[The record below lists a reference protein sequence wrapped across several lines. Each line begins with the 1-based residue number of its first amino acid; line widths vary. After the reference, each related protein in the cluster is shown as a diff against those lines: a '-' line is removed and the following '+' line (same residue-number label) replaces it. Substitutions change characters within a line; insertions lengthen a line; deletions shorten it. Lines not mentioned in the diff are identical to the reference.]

1 MRILFTT
8 VPLQGHFF
16 PLVPLAWACRAMGH
30 DVLVATSEDFVP
42 EVLRSGLA
50 ATAIGP
56 VASFAGLTAHGDQ
69 DGLAGRRRV
78 NGRVFARIGAD
89 NLPGELSLV
98 DNWRPDV
105 VVSERAEVAGPIA
118 AATFSLPAAELHW
131 GVAPL
136 VEYREA
142 AAELLAPD
150 LSALGLSALP
160 APALALNPW
169 PSSVRPPYAAGH
181 LSMRNVPYDGDSRV
195 PGWALRTREVKR
207 VCLTL
212 GTVLPRLGEDGA
224 YETVIPV
231 VERLAAL
238 DVEVVIAVDEKI
250 AVKWPALPAA
260 VRHAGRLP
268 LSHVLPACD
277 VAIHHGG
284 QGTALTAIGAGK
296 PQLVL
301 PMLDD
306 QFDNADAVVSA
317 GAGLCLRPEE
327 MTPHGVAEHCLELLH
342 RPRFAL
348 AATDLAVEMAAQP
361 SLVDLVGELTAVAE
375 GGTPKRRAHEP
386 RVPG

>member
-8 VPLQGHFF
+8 VPLPGHFY

-42 EVLRSGLA
+42 EVMRSGLP

-56 VASFAGLTAHGDQ
+56 VASFAGLTAKGDP
-69 DGLAGRRRV
+69 DEIAGRRRV
-78 NGRVFARIGAD
+78 NGRVFARIAAG
-89 NLPGELSLV
+89 NLPGALSLV
-98 DNWRPDV
+98 DSWRPNI
-105 VVSERAEVAGPIA
+105 VVSERAEAAGPIA
-118 AATFSLPAAELHW
+118 AATHALPGAELHW

-136 VEYREA
+136 VEYRAE

-150 LSALGLSALP
+150 LAALGLSALP
-160 APALALNPW
+160 VPRLALNPW
-169 PSSVRPPYAAGH
+169 PSSLRRPYAAGH
-181 LSMRNVPYDGDSRV
+181 RRMRNVPYDGDSRV

-212 GTVLPRLGEDGA
+212 GTLLPRLGEDGA
-224 YETVIPV
+224 YETVLPV

-238 DVEVVIAVDEKI
+238 GIEMVIAVDEKV

-268 LSHVLPACD
+268 LSQVLPACD
-277 VAIHHGG
+277 VSIHHGG

-306 QFDNADAVVSA
+306 QFENADAVVSS

-327 MTPHGVAEHCLELLH
+327 MTPHGVAERCLELLH
-342 RPRFAL
+342 DPGFAV
-348 AATDLAVEMAAQP
+348 AATDLAAEMAAQP
-361 SLVDLVGELTAVAE
+361 SLVELVGELAASA
-375 GGTPKRRAHEP
+375 GRD
-386 RVPG
+386 

>member
-1 MRILFTT
+1 MRMLFTT
-8 VPLQGHFF
+8 VPLPGHFF

-30 DVLVATSEDFVP
+30 EVLVATSADFVP

-56 VASFAGLTAHGDQ
+56 VASVAGLTAGGDP
-69 DGLAGRRRV
+69 DGLAGRRRG
-78 NGRVFARIGAD
+78 NGRVFARIAAGG
-89 NLPGELSLV
+89 LPGALSLV
-98 DNWRPDV
+98 DFWRPDL
-105 VVSERAEVAGPIA
+105 VVSERAELAGPIA
-118 AATFSLPAAELHW
+118 AATYARPAAELHW

-136 VEYREA
+136 VEYRAA

-160 APALALNPW
+160 EPALTLNPW
-169 PSSVRPPYAAGH
+169 PPSLRPPYAAGH
-181 LSMRNVPYDGDSRV
+181 RRMRNVPYDGDSRV
-195 PGWALRTREVKR
+195 PGWALRPREVKR

-212 GTVLPRLGEDGA
+212 GTVLPRLGEDGG
-224 YETVIPV
+224 YETVLPIA
-231 VERLAAL
+231 ERLAAL
-238 DVEVVIAVDEKI
+238 DIEMVIAVDEKI

-284 QGTALTAIGAGK
+284 QGSALTAIGAGK

-342 RPRFAL
+342 RPGFAR
-348 AATDLAVEMAAQP
+348 AATGLAVEMAAQP
-361 SLVDLVGELTAVAE
+361 ALAGLVGELAAVA
-375 GGTPKRRAHEP
+375 GNP
-386 RVPG
+386 

>member
-8 VPLQGHFF
+8 VPLPGHFF

-50 ATAIGP
+50 ATATGA
-56 VASFAGLTAHGDQ
+56 VASFAGLTAGGDP
-69 DGLAGRRRV
+69 DGLAGRRHV
-78 NGRVFARIGAD
+78 NGRVFARIAAD
-89 NLPGELSLV
+89 NLPGALSVV
-98 DNWRPDV
+98 DCWRPDL

-118 AATFSLPAAELHW
+118 AATFSLPTAELHW

-136 VEYREA
+136 VEYRAA

-150 LSALGLSALP
+150 LAALGLSALP
-160 APALALNPW
+160 TPALALNPW
-169 PSSVRPPYAAGH
+169 PSSLRLPYAAGH
-181 LSMRNVPYDGDSRV
+181 RRMRNVPYDGDSRV
-195 PGWALRTREVKR
+195 PGWALRSREVKR

-224 YETVIPV
+224 YETVIPI
-231 VERLAAL
+231 VELLATL
-238 DVEVVIAVDEKI
+238 DVEMVIAVDEKI
-250 AVKWPALPAA
+250 AVKWPALPPA
-260 VRHAGRLP
+260 VLQAGRLP
-268 LSHVLPACD
+268 LSQVLPACD
-277 VAIHHGG
+277 LAIHHGG

-306 QFDNADAVVSA
+306 QFDNADAVASS

-327 MTPHGVAEHCLELLH
+327 MTPSGVAEHCLELLH
-342 RPRFAL
+342 NPRFAQ
-348 AATDLAVEMAAQP
+348 AATDLAAEMAAQP
-361 SLVDLVGELTAVAE
+361 PLVDLVGELAAVADGGAVRATQE
-375 GGTPKRRAHEP
+375 GEST
-386 RVPG
+386 